1 MADREDCAPEALH
14 FCDSSRILIA
24 LDVLLSFDAPF
35 QITKRFALTAK
46 EVTVTAPTKEGFRP
60 SFCDM
65 RSGAGTREPALRQTG
80 LREPWY
86 QILFTT
92 VFFGLL
98 LGSLVAVLA
107 PLAMSQSTDEVHV
120 TPRTSRQ
127 SSERP
132 AIEPPGQDSA
142 LRMRVGVNL
151 VLVPATVTDNMNRP
165 ITHLRKEDFG
175 LSEDD
180 AQQQI
185 RSFSEEDAPLSVGLV
200 LDLSKSM
207 SNKIEMERAAVVEFM
222 RNANPADDYFV
233 ISLSDRPRLIADTTD
248 SIEEIERKLGLAVPN
263 GNTALLD
270 GIYLGLAKLRKSRYE
285 RRALLVISDGGDNHS
300 HYNHK
305 EIRRFVR
312 ESNVLIDSIG
322 IFDNMPVPVFKTIEE
337 KLGKRLLVE
346 ITEASG
352 GRTIVAD
359 QANKVPQIAATI
371 SRELRQQYVLGYKST
386 NPLHNGK
393 WRKIKVQVIATG
405 NPPVR
410 TYYKKGYYAP
420 EE

>member
-1 MADREDCAPEALH
+1 
-14 FCDSSRILIA
+14 
-24 LDVLLSFDAPF
+24 VTT
-35 QITKRFALTAK
+35 QAK
-46 EVTVTAPTKEGFRP
+46 EKFRFP
-60 SFCDM
+60 LCDT
-65 RSGAGTREPALRQTG
+65 RSGASTREPALCQTA
-80 LREPWY
+80 LTERWY
-86 QILFTT
+86 QVVFSS
-92 VFFGLL
+92 VFFALL
-98 LGSLVAVLA
+98 LASVASVLTPFA
-107 PLAMSQSTDEVHV
+107 LSQSTDEVHV
-120 TPRTSRQ
+120 TPRTSRP
-127 SSERP
+127 SLELP
-132 AIEPPGQDSA
+132 AIGSPGKDSA
-142 LRMRVGVNL
+142 LKMHVGVDL
-151 VLVPATVTDNMNRP
+151 VLVPATVTDSMNRP

-207 SNKIEMERAAVVEFM
+207 SNKIDMERAAVVEFM
-222 RNANPADDYFV
+222 KNANPADDYFV

-248 SIEEIERKLGLAVPN
+248 SIEEIERKLELAVPN

-312 ESNVLIDSIG
+312 ESNTLIDSIG

-352 GRTIVAD
+352 GRTITAD
-359 QANKVPQIAATI
+359 QASKLPQIAAAI

-386 NPLHNGK
+386 NVHRDGK
-393 WRKIKVQVIATG
+393 WRRIRVEVTANDYT
-405 NPPVR
+405 PVR
-410 TYYKKGYYAP
+410 AYYKKGYYAP

>member
-1 MADREDCAPEALH
+1 MHPYDHKEICFSPQEEA
-14 FCDSSRILIA
+14 
-24 LDVLLSFDAPF
+24 
-35 QITKRFALTAK
+35 
-46 EVTVTAPTKEGFRP
+46 TVTAPPKVEFRLP
-60 SFCDM
+60 FRDS
-65 RSGAGTREPALRQTG
+65 RSGTGMREPTQRQTG
-80 LREPWY
+80 LKEPWY
-86 QILFTT
+86 QILITT
-92 VFFGLL
+92 FFLGLL
-98 LGSLVAVLA
+98 LGSLAAGLA
-107 PLAMSQSTDEVHV
+107 PFALSQSTDEVHV

-132 AIEPPGQDSA
+132 AVELPGQDSA
-142 LRMRVGVNL
+142 LRMRVGVDL

-165 ITHLRKEDFG
+165 ITNLRKEDFG

-180 AQQQI
+180 ARQQI
-185 RSFSEEDAPLSVGLV
+185 RSFSEEDAPMSVGLV

-207 SNKIEMERAAVVEFM
+207 SNKMEMERAAVVEFM
-222 RNANPADDYFV
+222 KNANPRDDYFV
-233 ISLSDRPRLIADTTD
+233 ISLSDRPRVIADTND
-248 SIEEIERKLGLAVPN
+248 SIEEIEQKLGLAVPN

-270 GIYLGLAKLRKSRYE
+270 GIYLGLAKLRKSHYE

-305 EIRRFVR
+305 EIRSFVR
-312 ESNVLIDSIG
+312 ESNVLIYSIG

-352 GRTIVAD
+352 GRTIAAD
-359 QANKVPQIAATI
+359 QASKMPQIAATI

-386 NPLHNGK
+386 NPLRDGK
-393 WRKIKVQVIATG
+393 WRKIKVQVTATADS
-405 NPPVR
+405 PVR